1 MVMASLAEMTEV
13 EMDEMMREADTNND
27 GQVDYEE
34 FKRIMMST

>member
-1 MVMASLAEMTEV
+1 MASLAEMTEV